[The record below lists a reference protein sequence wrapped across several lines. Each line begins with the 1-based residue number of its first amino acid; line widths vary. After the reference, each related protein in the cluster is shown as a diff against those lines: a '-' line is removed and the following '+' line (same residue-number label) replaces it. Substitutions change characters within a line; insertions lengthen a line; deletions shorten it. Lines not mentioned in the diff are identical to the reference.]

1 MGELSKGL
9 LSPPSSA
16 VASYTNNK
24 KRNAETQRAQRCAL
38 RSAHGRGQFSVSG
51 GFGGGVHTVLGDF
64 VDAAGGRL
72 DALAV
77 EMIERD
83 AAFADGIAL
92 FDGFGDVGFSERR
105 SFDERTRGSKLRRN
119 RRCKRAAG
127 SVCALRLDPIS
138 DELDHFAAVKENVD
152 GALHVA
158 TFDDHGAGAHFDE
171 FARG

>member
-77 EMIERD
+77 KMIEGH
-83 AAFADGIAL
+83 AAFADGVAF
-92 FDGFGDVGFSERR
+92 FDGFGDVGFGE
-105 SFDERTRGSKLRRN
+105 RGSFEHRASGGKLRGK
-119 RRCKRAAG
+119 CGGERAART
-127 SVCALRLDPIS
+127 VQDLFLD
-138 DELDHFAAVKENVD
+138 AVT
-152 GALHVA
+152 G
-158 TFDDHGAGAHFDE
+158 
-171 FARG
+171 